1 MYHSPLPLPP
11 LTPCSSSAQPLAP
24 PCSSLWL
31 YEPPLVPLIA
41 MHLSRLFFP
50 IAPPERRATLLCHHP
65 SSPSRNELGK
75 LVRSNFAG
83 SSKTN
88 QFEIQNFPNFGKF
101 VTKICKKYIIC
112 DEFLVIFLKKKHC

>member
-1 MYHSPLPLPP
+1 
-11 LTPCSSSAQPLAP
+11 
-24 PCSSLWL
+24 
-31 YEPPLVPLIA
+31 

-112 DEFLVIFLKKKHC
+112 DEFLVIF